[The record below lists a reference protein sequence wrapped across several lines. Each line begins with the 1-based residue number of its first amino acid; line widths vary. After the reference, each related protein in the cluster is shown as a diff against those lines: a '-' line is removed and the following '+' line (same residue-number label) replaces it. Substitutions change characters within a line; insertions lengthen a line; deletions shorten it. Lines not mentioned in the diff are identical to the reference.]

1 MNNMSIVSIVYLLEV
16 IVMASDSRLTGNRSV
31 TRNGVT
37 TIEKIPISD
46 NEQKIVLLSKC
57 PVGIAFAG
65 TAIIGE

>member
-1 MNNMSIVSIVYLLEV
+1 MSIVSIVYLLEV

-31 TRNGVT
+31 TQNGVT

-46 NEQKIVLLSKC
+46 NAQKIVLLSKC